1 MKLNNAQVQQVGSQ
15 TGLKPIPDDN
25 PATPKLQERFGEHTF
40 YLDAN
45 GLYIWEPVDD
55 VEDVNEPVAAIM
67 LAAWEGEDKQAL
79 KPMTPTRSRV
89 VVELAPAAAS

>member
-1 MKLNNAQVQQVGSQ
+1 MKLNDTQMQEVSKQ

-25 PATPKLQERFGEHTF
+25 PAAPRLQERFGEHTF

-45 GLYIWEPVDD
+45 GLYIWEPIDD
-55 VEDVNEPVAAIM
+55 ADGANEPAAAVM

-79 KPMTPTRSRV
+79 KPTEPTRSQV
-89 VVELAPAAAS
+89 VVELAPAAS

>member
-1 MKLNNAQVQQVGSQ
+1 MKLNDEQVEQVGTQ

-55 VEDVNEPVAAIM
+55 VEGAKEPAAAIM
-67 LAAWEGEDKQAL
+67 LATWEGEDKQAL
-79 KPMTPTRSRV
+79 KPTTPTRSQV
-89 VVELAPAAAS
+89 VVELAAIAA

>member
-1 MKLNNAQVQQVGSQ
+1 MKLNDDQVQQVGNQ
-15 TGLKPIPDDN
+15 TGLQPIPDDN
-25 PATPKLQERFGEHTF
+25 PATPRLQERFGEHTF

-55 VEDVNEPVAAIM
+55 VEDANEPVAAIM

-79 KPMTPTRSRV
+79 KPTTPTRSQV
-89 VVELAPAAAS
+89 VVELAPPPAS

>member
-1 MKLNNAQVQQVGSQ
+1 MKLNNDQVQQVGNQ
-15 TGLKPIPDDN
+15 TGLKPIPEDN
-25 PATPKLQERFGEHTF
+25 PATPRLQERFGDHTF

-55 VEDVNEPVAAIM
+55 VEGATEPAAAVM

-79 KPMTPTRSRV
+79 KPTTPTRSSV
-89 VVELAPAAAS
+89 VVELSPPPAS